1 MKKSLLALAV
11 LGAFTGLASAQSS
24 VTIYG
29 LVDAN
34 VGKAAGTD
42 DKTVGQGAQSRLGF
56 RGTEDLGNG
65 LKAFFNIQHRFDSGT
80 GAGIGTPS
88 SSQNPFWQ
96 AEANVGLS
104 GNFGNVRVGR
114 NYTEAFYQQVAVD
127 PWGFDT
133 VGNIKAFLVGGAG
146 TVGSS
151 NTVANNASSIAGDR
165 ANNAISYWI
174 TQSGFTFG
182 AQIAEANDNG
192 GANGGVGANQATP
205 GGLGQK
211 RPSSF
216 RLQYAAGPIAAGISY
231 DNPSDNDDNW
241 TLINGSYNLGVA
253 KVGVFYGDG
262 KNVSALKRK
271 SYGVTATAPFGPG
284 EARAAVA
291 QLKGPLSSTTGS
303 DITLRQQISLG
314 YHYSLSKRTTI
325 YADVASVKTDI
336 PGGGLLAT
344 APGLSSSATGNFKAS
359 DSAYDFGIKH
369 VF

>member
-34 VGKAAGTD
+34 VSKAIGSD
-42 DKTVGQGAQSRLGF
+42 DKVVGQGAQSRLGF

-80 GAGIGTPS
+80 GNAIGTPS
-88 SSQNPFWQ
+88 SGQTPFWQ

-114 NYTEAFYQQVAVD
+114 NYTEAFYQQVSVD

-146 TVGSS
+146 TTTTSS
-151 NTVANNASSIAGDR
+151 TLVSNASSIAGDR

-182 AQIAEANDNG
+182 AQIAEANDN
-192 GANGGVGANQATP
+192 AGVGANQATP
-205 GGLGQK
+205 GGVGQK
-211 RPSSF
+211 RPSSL

-241 TLINGSYNLGVA
+241 TLVNGSYNLGVA

-262 KNVSALKRK
+262 KNSVAFKRK

-291 QLKGPLSSTTGS
+291 QLKGPLLAASGS

-336 PGGGLLAT
+336 PGGGPLAT

>member
-34 VGKAAGTD
+34 VGKDIGSD
-42 DKTVGQGAQSRLGF
+42 DKRVGQGAQSRLGF
-56 RGTEDLGNG
+56 RGVEDLGNG
-65 LKAFFNIQHRFDSGT
+65 LKATFNFQHRFDSGT
-80 GAGIGTPS
+80 GAGQGTPGAS
-88 SSQNPFWQ
+88 GTTAASTSPFWQ
-96 AEANVGLS
+96 AEANVGLA
-104 GNFGNVRVGR
+104 GNFGNVRIGR
-114 NYTEAFYQQVAVD
+114 QYTEAFYQQISAD
-127 PWGFDT
+127 PWGYD
-133 VGNIKAFLVGGAG
+133 
-146 TVGSS
+146 
-151 NTVANNASSIAGDR
+151 TVANLKAIITGGIAADR
-165 ANNAISYWI
+165 ANNSISYWI

-192 GANGGVGANQATP
+192 GATSNQSTP
-205 GGLGQK
+205 GLTGQK

-231 DNPSDNDDNW
+231 DNPQRNDDNW

-253 KVGVFYGDG
+253 KVGAFYGDG
-262 KNVSALKRK
+262 KNNAAIKRK
-271 SYGVTATAPFGPG
+271 SYGVTVTAPFGPG
-284 EARAAVA
+284 EARAGVG
-291 QLKGPLSSTTGS
+291 QLKGANALGGS
-303 DITLRQQISLG
+303 EVTQRQQVSLG

-325 YADVASVKTDI
+325 YGDVASAKTDNASI
-336 PGGGLLAT
+336 ST
-344 APGLSSSATGNFKAS
+344 AAGNNGKAS